1 MSFKIFYYIFILYK
15 IHNMKKCP
23 PGVICFENVTIF
35 CIVLILIIFFY
46 FYFNTR
52 HNNLN
57 KSVHATRHSNSTTR
71 QNEIIISQIPSYP
84 YTNLVPPPVPG
95 DVLLDPYVPPLR
107 DERYLIPQLTRVPPG
122 TIPINISTN
131 VGAVDTSYR
140 QVGILNPTNKPNKD
154 NVLPL
159 MGRPVFTN
167 RDMWQYYTIG
177 NQYNSVKLPIIVKG
191 KSGLNEYGVDRL
203 YNGDTV
209 YIEGL
214 NDVYRATI
222 YDNDTIK
229 YLPFI

>member
-1 MSFKIFYYIFILYK
+1 
-15 IHNMKKCP
+15 MKKCP
-23 PGVICFENVTIF
+23 PGVICIENITTVFIAIA
-35 CIVLILIIFFY
+35 IVFAIYFIYSFLNNTSYERKYDRDNGSHIGPRLRQGVGIIPQFPNFPY
-46 FYFNTR
+46 R
-52 HNNLN
+52 NL
-57 KSVHATRHSNSTTR
+57 
-71 QNEIIISQIPSYP
+71 
-84 YTNLVPPPVPG
+84 LPPPVPG
-95 DVLLDPYVPPLR
+95 DVLLNPYAPPLS
-107 DERYLIPQLTRVPPG
+107 DERYLIPQLNPIPPG

-177 NQYNSVKLPIIVKG
+177 NQHNNIKLPVVVKG
-191 KSGLNEYGVDRL
+191 KSGLNEYGVNRL
-203 YNGDTV
+203 FNGDTV